1 MAWFWPTIED
11 EGSAQA
17 ATKSAVGV
25 SGFIA
30 AVTALLSILSIAYR
44 KPIGGIDAWGLADAV
59 IFAVIAWRIHKMS
72 RAWAIVGILMY
83 LLEVGYKLV
92 TSPSGALGVLTI
104 VFILAYI
111 SAIRG
116 TFAYHRYRQTVIAVQ
131 PPATPLG

>member
-17 ATKSAVGV
+17 ATSSAVGV

-44 KPIGGIDAWGLADAV
+44 KPIGGIDGLGLVDAA

-83 LLEVGYKLV
+83 LLEIGYKLV
-92 TSPSGALGVLTI
+92 TSPSGALGILTI
-104 VFILAYI
+104 VFILTYI

-116 TFAYHRYRQTVIAVQ
+116 TFAYRRYRQADTAVQ
-131 PPATPLG
+131 PPITPLS